1 MSGQNGWERFLEQVL
16 GGDGAARLGEMV
28 RGDFSGTV
36 CLLGSG
42 FNGRNTLLEALEA
55 VLPDAE
61 WKGDIRG
68 AVLRIRPDFHLVVF
82 NSHQTPW
89 TVAEFL
95 ACNTCFLEPDSGSFV
110 ANALPAD
117 PDMLDRL
124 LGEAL
129 AIREWAGLGP
139 MPGEKEIPPG
149 PPLSKGGGAPAP
161 GVGDDDQ
168 DETGGDPEG

>member
-1 MSGQNGWERFLEQVL
+1 MSGQNGWGRFLEQVL

-139 MPGEKEIPPG
+139 MPGEKEIPPT
-149 PPLSKGGGAPAP
+149 PLCQRGEKADGAA
-161 GVGDDDQ
+161 
-168 DETGGDPEG
+168 EADPENEE